1 MSSWLIL
8 LIFVAVAVVA
18 VKPRASPDPAVPALR
33 SSQGLHVPEG
43 AVDGVPMSPY
53 RCGVCQQSCSW

>member
-8 LIFVAVAVVA
+8 LIFVGVAVVA
-18 VKPRASPDPAVPALR
+18 IKPRASPDPAVPALR
-33 SSQGLHVPEG
+33 PKGRHVPEG